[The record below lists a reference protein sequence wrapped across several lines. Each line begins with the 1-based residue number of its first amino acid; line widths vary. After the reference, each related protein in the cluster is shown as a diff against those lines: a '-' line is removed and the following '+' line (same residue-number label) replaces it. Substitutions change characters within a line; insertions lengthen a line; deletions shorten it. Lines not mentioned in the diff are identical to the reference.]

1 MTLDSNVTLQGEL
14 LFKCFHK
21 RTATSSD
28 SVFRVQFPSTVV
40 QDYAIS
46 FSKNDLDDAY
56 KGKDSINP
64 LHTV

>member
-1 MTLDSNVTLQGEL
+1 MSLDSGVALQGEL

-46 FSKNDLDDAY
+46 FSKAELDDAF
-56 KGKDSINP
+56 KGKYFGGLNM
-64 LHTV
+64 L